1 MTPAPHAQ
9 PETRSGAGD
18 LISRFVR
25 ELELVSGHAT
35 LANSEGEAAGQ
46 LAALARAENVHS
58 VAIGRG
64 ITVDLDAFVPPL
76 SQAGIEIV
84 RADQVADGDRA
95 AIRERIARWDLGLAE
110 ADYGIAS
117 TATLAVAADA
127 SRPGALTLLPP
138 LSVVILR
145 AERIVP
151 DLAALFAKLGPQAV
165 AERRLTLI
173 TGPSRTADIEKRIV
187 MGVHGP
193 RALHVTLIR
202 SSWSERA
209 LDRSAR

>member
-1 MTPAPHAQ
+1 MNPAPRAQ
-9 PETRSGAGD
+9 PEALSGAGD
-18 LISRFVR
+18 LIARFIR
-25 ELELVSGHAT
+25 ELELVHGHAAI
-35 LANSEGEAAGQ
+35 ANSEAEAAGQ

-58 VAIGRG
+58 VALGRG
-64 ITVDLDAFVPPL
+64 ITIDLDAFVPPL
-76 SQAGIEIV
+76 SEAGIAIV
-84 RADQVADGDRA
+84 RADQVADSGRP
-95 AIRERIARWDLGLAE
+95 AIRERIGRCDLGLAE

-127 SRPGALTLLPP
+127 SRPGSLTLLPP

-151 DLAALFAKLGPQAV
+151 DLAALFAQLGPQAV

-193 RALHVTLIR
+193 RALHVLLVR
-202 SSWSERA
+202 GR
-209 LDRSAR
+209 DG